1 MKGAMCPG
9 SKKAKYGK
17 YWIGWFRNMIVLYKI
32 FINTI
37 GMVVFAYLAQALYS
51 FQKGKKVLLSFI
63 LITALGTNLL
73 VYIDKYI
80 GMGLRALLGLL
91 FMVLMS
97 CVILKLKLIQSIV
110 ASVIY
115 MIALAAGDIS
125 AVFILVKIYGYTH
138 DLIKSHLHLSLIAD
152 LIIYGTVIIIILLIR
167 FVRQTHEMT
176 DKYKRSNSI
185 RTSVYMLV
193 TFIIIVVNYSMYIEF
208 IGVAGQSVI
217 LINVVIMWLY
227 LILSLYINFTNSALA
242 LKEQQYDQQQ
252 DYIRTIDSL
261 ISDFRRLKHSYANT
275 IYGFYGYIQEEDMPG
290 LKAYYSEVADDA
302 KKMDSSLLLALQRIK
317 VYAVF
322 GLLWNKINEAE
333 GKGIEVGV
341 RVINEVREVGM
352 KLTDLCEVL
361 GNYIDNAIDAA
372 AASGIKKMNINL
384 TDDEGYLTINIENT
398 YEGVIDIKEIQKEGY
413 STKGRERGFGLAI
426 TNRILSRYANILH
439 NTSAEEGIFKQELVI
454 KK

>member
-1 MKGAMCPG
+1 
-9 SKKAKYGK
+9 
-17 YWIGWFRNMIVLYKI
+17 MIVLYKI

-37 GMVVFAYLAQALYS
+37 GIVIFAYLVQALYN
-51 FQKGKKVLLSFI
+51 FQRDKKVLLKFI
-63 LITALGTNLL
+63 IITAFGTTILFFL
-73 VYIDKYI
+73 DRYI
-80 GMGLRALLGLL
+80 GSGVRAIAVLL
-91 FMVLMS
+91 MMMLMS
-97 CVILKLKLIQSIV
+97 YYILKLSLLQSIV
-110 ASVIY
+110 VNIING
-115 MIALAAGDIS
+115 IALVIGDMS
-125 AVFILVKIYGYTH
+125 AVFIMVKIYGYTLK
-138 DLIKSHLHLSLIAD
+138 DINSQVLLSLVSE
-152 LIIYGTVIIIILLIR
+152 LIIYGMVIIIILLIR
-167 FVRQTHEMT
+167 FIRQTQEMT

-185 RTSVYMLV
+185 RTSLYMLV
-193 TFIIIVVNYSMYIEF
+193 TFIIIVVNYSMYIKF
-208 IGVAGQSVI
+208 IGVVGQSVI
-217 LINVVIMWLY
+217 LINVAIMWLY
-227 LILSLYINFTNSALA
+227 LVLSLYINFTNSALA

-275 IYGFYGYIQEEDMPG
+275 IYGFYGYIQEEDLPG

-302 KKMDSSLLLALQRIK
+302 KRMDSSLLLALQRIK

-341 RVINEVREVGM
+341 RVTNEVREVGM

-361 GNYIDNAIDAA
+361 GNYLDNAIDAA
-372 AASGIKKMNINL
+372 VASDIKKMNINL
-384 TDDEGYLTINIENT
+384 TDDEGYLTISIENT

-426 TNRILSRYANILH
+426 TNRILSRYTNVLH